1 MTKLYATKM
10 INTGGRAGEVHSPD
24 KSLAFNIAAPG
35 RRVAGATNPEQL
47 FAAGYASCFNGALE
61 LAKEKLGIT
70 GASTVSA
77 TVSLFAEEGDNFYL
91 AVEISG
97 QIAGVALDQA
107 QKAMDL
113 AHTICPYSKATAGNI
128 DVKVIAVA

>member
-24 KSLAFNIAAPG
+24 KSLAFTIAAPG
-35 RRVAGATNPEQL
+35 KRVAGATNPEQL

-61 LAKEKLGIT
+61 LAKQKKGVSGE
-70 GASTVSA
+70 STVSA
-77 TVSLFAEEGDNFYL
+77 TVSLFAEGEDNFHIG
-91 AVEISG
+91 VEIVG
-97 QIAGVALDQA
+97 HIEGVSVEVA
-107 QKAMDL
+107 QDVMDL

-128 DVKVIAVA
+128 DVKVIAE